1 MTDVWFGAIAMDA
14 GRIGAA
20 HADVV
25 QHGCLLDKLKV
36 HWLAL
41 INKTLPEL
49 DGQIGH
55 LAAMKNQ
62 HPVIVITG
70 CIVSLND

>member
-1 MTDVWFGAIAMDA
+1 MDA
-14 GRIGAA
+14 WRIGAA

-36 HWLAL
+36 HRLAFV
-41 INKTLPEL
+41 NKALAQP
-49 DGQIGH
+49 DGQVGH
-55 LAAMKNQ
+55 LTAMKNQ

-70 CIVSLND
+70 CVVSLND